1 MRLVHTILWGM
12 VWTYPLLVETMK
24 VMQGGNVFSWTDV
37 RHAWMG
43 IVPFFLLFLL
53 HRLPMYR
60 LLLCHR
66 VRAYCISALF
76 LLALFAACRYF
87 GMEAPPRHLPS
98 QEHPM
103 PSGNRQP
110 PEYKPFVPDKDA
122 QPAGPKK
129 KPEPDKHRPP
139 QPEKSRF
146 VFFGVPGLLT
156 IDLTIAMLM
165 FGFDIAIVLLSRSQ
179 KEEERKRRLE
189 ALHKEHELE
198 HLKAQINPHFFMNM
212 LNNIHGMVEMDAR
225 LAQDM
230 IMELSRLMRYVLY
243 EGTKPYT
250 TLQHEKDFIG
260 NYVQLMRKRCSDTKV
275 HIGAHLPQETV
286 DHICIPPLLFVSII
300 ENAFKHG
307 ISYRHP
313 SYVEIRLSHN
323 GGHVTLECLN
333 SVHPQSPRSANT
345 EEGGIGLANLRQRLQ
360 LLYGKSFI
368 LEIENT
374 ESVYHVLLSI
384 PCQYET
390 DTMPC
395 H

>member
-230 IMELSRLMRYVLY
+230 IMELSADALRSLRRREALY
-243 EGTKPYT
+243 DPPTREGFYRKLCAADAQTVFGHESAYRSASTARNGRSHLHPASAFC
-250 TLQHEKDFIG
+250 QHHRKCFQAWHQLPPSFIRG
-260 NYVQLMRKRCSDTKV
+260 D
-275 HIGAHLPQETV
+275 
-286 DHICIPPLLFVSII
+286 
-300 ENAFKHG
+300 
-307 ISYRHP
+307 
-313 SYVEIRLSHN
+313 
-323 GGHVTLECLN
+323 TLE
-333 SVHPQSPRSANT
+333 P
-345 EEGGIGLANLRQRLQ
+345 
-360 LLYGKSFI
+360 
-368 LEIENT
+368 
-374 ESVYHVLLSI
+374 
-384 PCQYET
+384 
-390 DTMPC
+390 
-395 H
+395 